1 MRIEVARVKRR
12 LAQLI
17 LASGMAVAGLFAP
30 VAMPLEGTAIAQSD
44 PPPTLQTRDG
54 ELSTVVLI
62 TSDADWL
69 EKWNTPASNI
79 PQFTTASQLKAGQ
92 TATLLIFFSGL
103 VPAEGRLKALC
114 TIKIRKPNGVTD
126 GLPESVCYDQMS
138 LGQRKN
144 VLLAD
149 ARVEFRAEAGDPE
162 GLWLFRVILR
172 DSHSSSRTVSEV
184 GVRLLGD
191 GGNP

>member
-1 MRIEVARVKRR
+1 M
-12 LAQLI
+12 AQLI
-17 LASGMAVAGLFAP
+17 LASGMAAAGVLAP
-30 VAMPLEGTAIAQSD
+30 VAVPLQGTAVAQSD
-44 PPPTLQTRDG
+44 PPPALQTRDG

-69 EKWNTPASNI
+69 EKWNTPTSNI
-79 PQFTTASQLKAGQ
+79 PQFKTASQLKAGQ

-114 TIKIRKPNGVTD
+114 TIEIRKPNGVTD

-149 ARVEFRAEAGDPE
+149 ARVEFKVEADDPE
-162 GLWLFRVILR
+162 GLWLFRVVLW
-172 DSHSSSRTVSEV
+172 DPNSSSRTVSEV

-191 GGNP
+191 GGDP